1 MKVTPRDFEIEMEG
15 LVERKAEDYDFGLQE
30 LHEAVDD
37 LMCETLISLGYSAG
51 VEIFKNIKK
60 WYA

>member
-1 MKVTPRDFEIEMEG
+1 MKVTLRDFEIEMEG

>member
-1 MKVTPRDFEIEMEG
+1 MKVTPGDFEIEMEG
-15 LVERKAEDYDFGLQE
+15 LVKRKAEDYDFGLQE

-51 VEIFKNIKK
+51 VEIFENTKK

>member
-15 LVERKAEDYDFGLQE
+15 LVKRKAEDYDFGLQE
-30 LHEAVDD
+30 LHEAMDD
-37 LMCETLISLGYSAG
+37 LMCETLTSLGYSAG
-51 VEIFKNIKK
+51 VEIFENTKK

>member
-15 LVERKAEDYDFGLQE
+15 LVERKADDPDFGLQE
-30 LHEAVDD
+30 LHEAMDN

-51 VEIFKNIKK
+51 VEIFENAKK